1 MWKLEQK
8 PSRKVNLLCECVLC
22 TRRGIESGA
31 KYATD
36 YSEYLT
42 TSVHGSLHWTFFYAH
57 FVIQSFVVVV
67 ILLVLMNINNKLLQ
81 IKTSRLILKGA
92 LIC

>member
-1 MWKLEQK
+1 M
-8 PSRKVNLLCECVLC
+8 
-22 TRRGIESGA
+22 
-31 KYATD
+31 D

-42 TSVHGSLHWTFFYAH
+42 TSVHHWLRWTFFYAQ
-57 FVIQSFVVVV
+57 FVTQNIAVVV
-67 ILLVLMNINNKLLQ
+67 ILLVLMNFNNKPLQ

>member
-8 PSRKVNLLCECVLC
+8 PSRKVNLLRECVLC
-22 TRRGIESGA
+22 TRRGIESGE

-42 TSVHGSLHWTFFYAH
+42 TSVHHSLHWTFFYTH

-67 ILLVLMNINNKLLQ
+67 ILLVLMNFNNKLLQ